1 MLLVVDFRTMYL
13 DTGKAA
19 FCHTITPPPPPYSNT
34 TDTLFIVVL
43 KNMSLQNYYK
53 TTTYIY

>member
-13 DTGKAA
+13 ETGKAA
-19 FCHTITPPPPPYSNT
+19 FCHTISPPPPYSIT
-34 TDTLFIVVL
+34 SAAPFIVLL
-43 KNMSLQNYYK
+43 KNISLQNYYK